1 MLRHGHSISF
11 APGLCGVGSASVPGC
26 PTVCEGRV
34 AGSGGAGFGGYAGDS
49 PPLVS
54 RLARQ
59 RARGAQSGGP
69 RGAQAQARAE
79 AVGDDRAGAARG
91 PACVRI
97 QHGSLD
103 VAPGG
108 GGHRATDA
116 GAPSSRACVAHPA
129 WLELVPAAAGTARPG
144 ARRGGDRA
152 VEDATVDAA
161 KKNARRQRAWL
172 VFEDESGVSQQPV
185 VRRTWAPR
193 GQTPVLIHT
202 GGHWKRLSV
211 AGALAFRSD
220 GCSMRRFFS
229 TQAGTYTDI
238 RLITFLRSLKRH
250 FRRQRVI
257 LIWDGLGVHKSRRMK
272 EYVAR
277 QRAWLTVERL
287 PAYAPELNPIEQVW
301 GNVKTRELANVC
313 APDLASLRR
322 PLRCGFA
329 RIRQQPTLARAFLR
343 HAGLSFRHGF

>member
-11 APGLCGVGSASVPGC
+11 APGLCRVGSASVPGC

-91 PACVRI
+91 AACVRI

-161 KKNARRQRAWL
+161 KKNARRQRAWI
-172 VFEDESGVSQQPV
+172 VFEDESRVSQQPL
-185 VRRTWAPR
+185 VRPTWAPR
-193 GQTPVLIHT
+193 GETPILIHT
-202 GGHWKRLSV
+202 GGHWKRLSI
-211 AGALAFRSD
+211 AGALAFCWD
-220 GCSMRRFFS
+220 GRRTRFFFH
-229 TQAGTYTDI
+229 TRAGSYTDAA
-238 RLITFLRSLKRH
+238 LICFLRDLKRH
-250 FRRQRVI
+250 FPRQRLL
-257 LIWDGLGVHKSRRMK
+257 LIWDGLSGHTSRVMTA
-272 EYVAR
+272 YLAR
-277 QRAWLTVERL
+277 QHAWLTVERL
-287 PAYAPELNPIEQVW
+287 PGYAPDLNPIEQLRSEEH
-301 GNVKTRELANVC
+301 TSELQSRLHLVC
-313 APDLASLRR
+313 RLL
-322 PLRCGFA
+322 LEKKKKNNNNNNT
-329 RIRQQPTLARAFLR
+329 I
-343 HAGLSFRHGF
+343 